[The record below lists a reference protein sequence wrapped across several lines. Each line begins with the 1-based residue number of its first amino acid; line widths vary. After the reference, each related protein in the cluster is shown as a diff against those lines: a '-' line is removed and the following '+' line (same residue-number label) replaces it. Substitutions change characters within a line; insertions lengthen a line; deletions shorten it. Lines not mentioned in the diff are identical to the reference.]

1 MLSQVHTSVQQLPV
15 VWQRRMSRFLP
26 FIVALSVIVMGLWH
40 IYAAHHASFV
50 SGLFEA
56 ELGVVKSNLKYKQVE
71 LGSRVHRTQN
81 TLKHTLN
88 VVSGLEH
95 KVKAT
100 DDQILKLEQEKEEL
114 RIWIGQIVRHIS
126 GSTHWRALKDYSKFS
141 IRGFMSEI
149 ISRNNERGPPELFE
163 FPSALSDGRHLC
175 FRGND
180 TSNGSRNFYTF
191 AWEEALPS
199 GYILLNGTTLIS
211 SQPDAMAI
219 GDQPICFQ
227 KAVVS
232 RLGLGGVP
240 TVISRELYARVRCQ
254 VRTFCKLPTTRT
266 TTVNG
271 KQSINIALMVRSGG
285 REWKDQKAWEK
296 VIDDQC
302 AKVEGCRW
310 TSMYFANMTFCE
322 QVGKTK

>member
-26 FIVALSVIVMGLWH
+26 LIVALSVIVMGLWH
-40 IYAAHHASFV
+40 IYAAHHSSFV

-211 SQPDAMAI
+211 ETEFDH
-219 GDQPICFQ
+219 
-227 KAVVS
+227 
-232 RLGLGGVP
+232 
-240 TVISRELYARVRCQ
+240 
-254 VRTFCKLPTTRT
+254 
-266 TTVNG
+266 
-271 KQSINIALMVRSGG
+271 INP
-285 REWKDQKAWEK
+285 WH
-296 VIDDQC
+296 
-302 AKVEGCRW
+302 
-310 TSMYFANMTFCE
+310 SMYNLMQFVYWKLENGCE
-322 QVGKTK
+322 KAARLILFHQSELRRSMGEWITQVCCLLQRG